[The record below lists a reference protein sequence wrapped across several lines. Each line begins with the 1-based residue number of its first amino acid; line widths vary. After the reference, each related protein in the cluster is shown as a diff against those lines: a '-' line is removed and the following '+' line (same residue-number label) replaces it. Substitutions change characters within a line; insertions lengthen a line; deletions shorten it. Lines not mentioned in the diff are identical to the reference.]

1 MAGTGKDDNGASR
14 RICLEPQI
22 FLFFSVYFIYL
33 LAFNYYLYKFIQ
45 LMTLLC
51 QYFVNLN
58 EIVCYLLK
66 ISELGMRLFYIQ
78 LIS

>member
-14 RICLEPQI
+14 RICLKPQI
-22 FLFFSVYFIYL
+22 FLFFSVSFIYL

-45 LMTLLC
+45 LTTLLC

-58 EIVCYLLK
+58 EIVCCLLK
-66 ISELGMRLFYIQ
+66 ISELGMRLF
-78 LIS
+78 